1 MTPPCQGAAAPPP
14 SSPMAAALS
23 GAFEAFFLLLPP
35 PTHRRPAQSRSGH
48 AVGWWGPQH
57 GAAASPAPRARCLAP
72 LLAQSWRKREFCP
85 FRQSFSASLRRR
97 AHSLSKSE
105 RSCGAGPA
113 RQTYSVRGE
122 EGRTQPR
129 TLWELVLETR
139 ASRDVA
145 RATLVLG
152 GRAGSRLHCLG
163 QEWSR
168 KGAQAP
174 LHHCHQ
180 GKPWGVTEPDMIRI
194 LPKASLGSALQPDQ
208 EWHLEYPRVWDKPC
222 SVATVKR
229 RMVLLCKGG
238 WHTGLAA

>member
-1 MTPPCQGAAAPPP
+1 MELQPHHHPAPWLLH
-14 SSPMAAALS
+14 SPEPLKPLFS
-23 GAFEAFFLLLPP
+23 RSHHP
-35 PTHRRPAQSRSGH
+35 PTAGWFRSRSGH

-57 GAAASPAPRARCLAP
+57 GAAASPAPRARRLAP

-97 AHSLSKSE
+97 AHSLSKPE
-105 RSCGAGPA
+105 RGCGAGPA

-122 EGRTQPR
+122 EGRTPPR
-129 TLWELVLETR
+129 KLWELILETW

-152 GRAGSRLHCLG
+152 GRARSSLLHCLE
-163 QEWSR
+163 QDWSR

-174 LHHCHQ
+174 LQHCQQ
-180 GKPWGVTEPDMIRI
+180 GKPSCVTEPDMIRN

-208 EWHLEYPRVWDKPC
+208 GVPKGLGPASLSSSSKDKDGPPQ
-222 SVATVKR
+222 
-229 RMVLLCKGG
+229 
-238 WHTGLAA
+238 